1 MVYRSEW
8 GQPLRGSTEWG
19 AREFYR
25 LLEEEERLAAERQQ
39 PGVAPPSVPSDP
51 DWLGVGRYAAPRSG
65 QTLLIHANGRPL
77 PISPSANPR
86 SEFRGAIVP
95 QLEYRE
101 PPAAANSAA
110 SLNRIMRGY
119 SGEQWEGRL
128 PPGYV
133 PRYRGLGEEMA
144 HRQWSRAALQDWLR
158 QQKLWDREE
167 ALSLLEGEDG
177 DDFSP
182 TDVWEGIAGFFG
194 NDTEADPPPAAAAA
208 QLDEE
213 AQVRRIVE
221 AFSDAGIFL
230 WESRETYQNN
240 LDIIA
245 MVEREV
251 RACGAKAK
259 HIHGATEPERIY
271 RKIPRSLR
279 GSRRPDGSIEI
290 YDRDGSKFL
299 YEFNTVDT
307 HADGSMT
314 GREAVA
320 AADLRILQRAANS
333 EIGVRFDVF
342 GKSIKTGETREEWRR
357 RIKPLVKKAVRSLL
371 NC

>member
-25 LLEEEERLAAERQQ
+25 LLEEEERLAAGRQQ

-51 DWLGVGRYAAPRSG
+51 DRLGVGRYAAPKSG
-65 QTLLIHANGRPL
+65 QSLLSYANGRPL
-77 PISPSANPR
+77 PISPSVNPR
-86 SEFRGAIVP
+86 SEFRGALVP
-95 QLEYRE
+95 QLEYHE

-133 PRYRGLGEEMA
+133 PRYHGLGEEMA
-144 HRQWSRAALQDWLR
+144 HRQWSRAALQDWLQ

-177 DDFSP
+177 DDFSL
-182 TDVWEGIAGFFG
+182 TDVWEGIAGLFG
-194 NDTEADPPPAAAAA
+194 DDTEADPPPAAAAA
-208 QLDEE
+208 LLDEE

-230 WESRETYQNN
+230 SERPETRQDNR
-240 LDIIA
+240 DIVA
-245 MVEREV
+245 MVRREV
-251 RACGAKAK
+251 RACGAKSE
-259 HIHGATEPERIY
+259 HTHGAGKPENIH
-271 RKIPRSLR
+271 RKIRGELK
-279 GSRRPDGSIEI
+279 GSRRPDGTIEI
-290 YDRDGSKFL
+290 IRPDGSKYL

-307 HADGSMT
+307 HADGTMT
-314 GREAVA
+314 GRESRA
-320 AADLRILQRAANS
+320 AADILALHQAL
-333 EIGVRFDVF
+333 EPEFKVRFDVY
-342 GKSIKTGETREEWRR
+342 GKRIMTKETREEWRK
-357 RIKPLVKKAVRSLL
+357 RIGPMVGKSVRSFLG
-371 NC
+371 C